1 MMPYQKKIKIPMIR
15 KIRGLALAGCTPKI
29 PLKNKNFL
37 DCQFKNNENCSK
49 LFWGKQ
55 NKEQIKGS
63 CSYLIKKPEYCIV
76 KPQA

>member
-1 MMPYQKKIKIPMIR
+1 MMPYRKKVKIPMIR

-55 NKEQIKGS
+55 NEEQIKS
-63 CSYLIKKPEYCIV
+63 ACSYLIKKPEYCIV